1 MDFLSKNTCDVNV
14 LIKFLN
20 IFSQDINIL
29 PAVISSWM
37 TPQSEFQMSLST
49 YTTPSGLF
57 LHLSTVQVTNC
68 YNSNKFLVAFNPLC
82 TTFLHVGSYLLLH
95 SPKLIR
101 LDQATTESHHS
112 VHSHRT
118 LDSPYF
124 NICSSQKALR
134 TMYRRFRD
142 RWKWLGRDS
151 AQWTYKPHECYHE
164 KKRFLILT
172 MKL

>member
-124 NICSSQKALR
+124 NIYSSQKALLCIEDSEIGGSDWEEILHNGRINR
-134 TMYRRFRD
+134 T
-142 RWKWLGRDS
+142 S
-151 AQWTYKPHECYHE
+151 AITK